1 MNDGIDYKKIETC
14 MVEIYGLSD
23 YNGTSKTLLL
33 YNKIRFLTAS
43 GIPILTDIKP
53 DVIPGGPHERDEEST
68 HIKIIVKSIG
78 ETHEDYPELYNN
90 GQFPAEVSA
99 EEMDASP
106 DGYTVEKFLKNTKM
120 CRVHWRG
127 YVREDYLTIELN
139 VLAHQ
144 LLTDSQ
150 RKVILDIIEVSGV
163 SPDKIYIDDH
173 SEEQSIKRQLG
184 LQFF

>member
-43 GIPILTDIKP
+43 GIPILTDIQS
-53 DVIPGGPHERDEEST
+53 DVIPTGPRDRNEEST
-68 HIKIIVKSIG
+68 HINIIVKSIG
-78 ETHEDYPELYNN
+78 ETHEDYPELYND
-90 GQFPAEVSA
+90 GQFSVK
-99 EEMDASP
+99 
-106 DGYTVEKFLKNTKM
+106 DGYTVDRFIRNRKM

>member
-43 GIPILTDIKP
+43 GIPILTDIQP
-53 DVIPGGPHERDEEST
+53 DMIPAGPRERDEEST

-78 ETHEDYPELYNN
+78 ETHEDYPELYND
-90 GQFPAEVSA
+90 GQFSEK
-99 EEMDASP
+99 
-106 DGYTVEKFLKNTKM
+106 DGDTVDKFIRNTKM

-163 SPDKIYIDDH
+163 SPDKIYIDDY